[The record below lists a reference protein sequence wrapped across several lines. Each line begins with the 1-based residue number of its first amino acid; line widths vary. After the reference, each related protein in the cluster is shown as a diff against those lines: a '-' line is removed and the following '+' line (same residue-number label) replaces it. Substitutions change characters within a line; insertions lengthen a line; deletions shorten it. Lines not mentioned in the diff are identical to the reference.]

1 MTPNDQAAV
10 LVEALPYLQK
20 FRGQTFVIKYGGS
33 AMENEELVGR
43 VLRDVV
49 FLEAAGINPVL
60 VHGGGKAITRA
71 MKAAGVNAEFIDG
84 LRVTDEAQIGLIDR
98 TLASEIA
105 PGIVKQ
111 IGAFGGRAEAL
122 SGKEVLKAKKM
133 AYRTAKGED
142 VDLGFVG
149 DVTEVDLARIQGLI
163 DREIIPVISPIARGE
178 NGEIYNINADL
189 AAGEVAKALKAR
201 KLVYLTDVNG
211 VLLDPAIPS
220 STIPTLTPTSIADL
234 KDKGV
239 IAGGMIPKVDSALE
253 ALASGVDQVHF
264 LDGRI
269 PHALLLETFTTA
281 GIGTEIHND

>member
-163 DREIIPVISPIARGE
+163 DREIIPVISPIARGA

-220 STIPTLTPTSIADL
+220 STIPTLTPASIADL

-253 ALASGVDQVHF
+253 ALESGVGQVHF

>member
-1 MTPNDQAAV
+1 MTPNDRAAV
-10 LVEALPYLQK
+10 LVEALPYLQR
-20 FRGQTFVIKYGGS
+20 FRGETFVIKYGGS
-33 AMENEELVGR
+33 AMENEDLVGR

-71 MKAAGVNAEFIDG
+71 MKAAGVEAKFIDG
-84 LRVTDEAQIGLIDR
+84 LRVTDAAQIDLIDR

-105 PGIVKQ
+105 PGIVRQ
-111 IGAFGGRAEAL
+111 IETFGGRATAL
-122 SGKEVLKAKKM
+122 SGKEALKAAKM
-133 AYRTAKGED
+133 EYTTAKGEA

-149 DVTEVDLARIQGLI
+149 DVNWVDAARISEI
-163 DREIIPVISPIARGE
+163 VAREAIPVISPLARGA
-178 NGEIYNINADL
+178 NGELYNINADI
-189 AAGEVAKALKAR
+189 AASEVAKALKAR

-220 STIPTLTPTSIADL
+220 STIPTLTPSSIADL

-239 IAGGMIPKVDSALE
+239 IAGGMIPKVDSAVE
-253 ALASGVDQVHF
+253 ALGHGVGQVHF

-269 PHALLLETFTTA
+269 PHALLLETFTDA
-281 GIGTEIHND
+281 GIGTEIHKD

>member
-1 MTPNDQAAV
+1 MTPNDRAAV
-10 LVEALPYLQK
+10 LAEALPYLQK
-20 FRGQTFVIKYGGS
+20 FRGETFVIKYGGS

-71 MKAAGVNAEFIDG
+71 MKAAGVDARFVDG
-84 LRVTDEAQIGLIDR
+84 LRVTDEAQIELIDR
-98 TLASEIA
+98 TLAAEIA
-105 PGIVKQ
+105 PGIVRQ
-111 IGAFGGRAEAL
+111 IEAFGGHAEAI
-122 SGKEVLKAKKM
+122 SGKEVLKAVKM
-133 AYRTAKGED
+133 RYRTSKGED

-149 DVTEVDLARIQGLI
+149 DVNDVVLPPIQALL
-163 DREIIPVISPIARGE
+163 DREVIPVISPLARGTG
-178 NGEIYNINADL
+178 GEVYNINADI

-201 KLVYLTDVNG
+201 KLIYLTDVNG

-220 STIPTLTPTSIADL
+220 STIPTLTPATIADL

-239 IAGGMIPKVDSALE
+239 IAGGMIPKVDSAVE
-253 ALASGVDQVHF
+253 ALQSGVGQIHF

-269 PHALLLETFTTA
+269 PHALLLEIFTTA
-281 GIGTEIHND
+281 GIGTEIRND